1 MTRRFLSIYGWML
14 LVDKEKMDLPDDDFI
29 DISWQLLGFDSYK
42 GEDGWDQVAAS
53 KGAGSDNTNRW

>member
-1 MTRRFLSIYGWML
+1 M
-14 LVDKEKMDLPDDDFI
+14 VDKEKMDLPDDDFI